1 MVVQLPDINKK
12 FYDIINQEDWD
23 ITLEDVD
30 PNIQNLHKNFIT
42 QSDVPLGQM
51 FLPTP
56 LPGVWISLF
65 LGFDIENPEEDIW

>member
-12 FYDIINQEDWD
+12 FYDIINQEDWN

-30 PNIQNLHKNFIT
+30 PVIQRDFIS
-42 QSDVPLGQM
+42 QADVPLGNM

-56 LPGVWISLF
+56 IPGVWISLAI
-65 LGFDIENPEEDIW
+65 GFEIENPEEDKW

>member
-12 FYDIINQEDWD
+12 FYDIINQEDWN

-30 PNIQNLHKNFIT
+30 PVIQRDLIS
-42 QSDVPLGQM
+42 QADVPLGNM

-56 LPGVWISLF
+56 IPGVWISLS
-65 LGFDIENPEEDIW
+65 LGFEIENPEEDKW